1 VRDRE
6 WLTQVYREHS
16 DAVFRYAVRRLR
28 TREDAEDV
36 LVGTFE
42 VAWRRREAVPDQP
55 LPWLYRT
62 AANTIAHVRRTDS
75 RRDRLEARLTAVTP
89 LHAED
94 AVPDQDLRAAL
105 DRLDPD
111 DAEIL
116 RLWAWEGLEPREIA
130 AVLDI
135 SAGAAR
141 TRLHRAKARLRD
153 LYLPTEEVGS

>member
-16 DAVFRYAVRRLR
+16 DAVYRYAVRRLR

-36 LVGTFE
+36 LVRTFE
-42 VAWRRREAVPDQP
+42 VAWRRRDVVPDPP

-89 LHAED
+89 LHVED

-116 RLWAWEGLEPREIA
+116 RLWAWEALEPREIA
-130 AVLDI
+130 TVLDL

-141 TRLHRAKARLRD
+141 TRLHRAKSRLRD
-153 LYLPTEEVGS
+153 LYLPSEEVGS